1 MGKWTTIAEAAIEVL
16 AKRKGGALPDTTLP
30 IRPARENLRTVVDSN
45 TIGGR
50 VSGDEMVPID
60 SLSGGPS
67 LSARGQKAVDD
78 IVEQMSGPDGFIERL
93 IVDQDNNVIEGAHR
107 VEALRRL
114 GIEQVPITRVIDP
127 TANLDLPKMGE
138 AIKAVG
144 PIHSDH
150 VNQITAQV
158 GDMLAEVGGDPA
170 KVLQEFD
177 LPKGFERF
185 FRAALDSV
193 SPKTLPTDEASRMAR
208 RKRTDDLRAEANAL
222 RFGDSYKMQHT
233 APDAGSSPT
242 GEDLSDVFPD
252 IYGPM
257 GKRYYGTSSPYDDE
271 AISKIQAMRG
281 NPDSEITIY
290 RAVPQDVKEINPGD
304 WVTTT
309 KEYAVDHIGTDDGY
323 TVISKKVKAGELANN
338 GDSIHEFGFSP
349 KTLPTDEA
357 SRMARAREMGRTAEG
372 YHGTDADISEFG
384 GPTWITDDPEVGS
397 YYAQRARARTAMSDA
412 ADDTG
417 LYDEVMDVDEVNPFD
432 VAEAVDPTG
441 KNVMP
446 LKYDQGK
453 QLDMTSLG
461 DAPAPEELIE
471 FLVERGIIKRP
482 DDIGD
487 WLNEL
492 TVDQPTLWKAIED
505 WGLDRDIKNAGY
517 DSLKIKDIVSA
528 KKGTIGQD
536 SVLVFDPKNIRSRF
550 AKFDPAKADSADILA
565 GLGVVGAG
573 AALSQQD
580 GFDYGALSNVVE
592 GSNGQRSN

>member
-1 MGKWTTIAEAAIEVL
+1 MARAREMGFDTDVYHGTDADIKSFDN
-16 AKRKGGALPDTTLP
+16 AKRGRVTGAGSAQEAHWFVDNPDT
-30 IRPARENLRTVVDSN
+30 A
-45 TIGGR
+45 GGY
-50 VSGDEMVPID
+50 SDLA
-60 SLSGGPS
+60 SS
-67 LSARGQKAVDD
+67 KAVDD
-78 IVEQMSGPDGFIERL
+78 LVEQSQAAERAGKW
-93 IVDQDNNVIEGAHR
+93 DDAHNLM
-107 VEALRRL
+107 VQAEALEQSGGKGGQNVMPLMIRGKNLKEFDADGKMMYDLEEGQLNAWAKEAKAEGFDGLKVTNLSDEAGYGNYRPATHY
-114 GIEQVPITRVIDP
+114 GIFDP
-127 TANLDLPKMGE
+127 KNIRSRFAKF
-138 AIKAVG
+138 
-144 PIHSDH
+144 
-150 VNQITAQV
+150 
-158 GDMLAEVGGDPA
+158 DPA
-170 KVLQEFD
+170 KADSSDLLAYQPKVLERDATGRPIKREPFPRGAAD
-177 LPKGFERF
+177 RTVAEIEKRLPAGL
-185 FRAALDSV
+185 LD
-193 SPKTLPTDEASRMAR
+193 
-208 RKRTDDLRAEANAL
+208 
-222 RFGDSYKMQHT
+222 
-233 APDAGSSPT
+233 
-242 GEDLSDVFPD
+242 
-252 IYGPM
+252 
-257 GKRYYGTSSPYDDE
+257 
-271 AISKIQAMRG
+271 
-281 NPDSEITIY
+281 
-290 RAVPQDVKEINPGD
+290 
-304 WVTTT
+304 
-309 KEYAVDHIGTDDGY
+309 
-323 TVISKKVKAGELANN
+323 
-338 GDSIHEFGFSP
+338 
-349 KTLPTDEA
+349 LPTDEA

-550 AKFDPAKADSADILA
+550 AKFDPAKAGSADILA

>member
-1 MGKWTTIAEAAIEVL
+1 
-16 AKRKGGALPDTTLP
+16 
-30 IRPARENLRTVVDSN
+30 
-45 TIGGR
+45 
-50 VSGDEMVPID
+50 
-60 SLSGGPS
+60 
-67 LSARGQKAVDD
+67 
-78 IVEQMSGPDGFIERL
+78 
-93 IVDQDNNVIEGAHR
+93 
-107 VEALRRL
+107 
-114 GIEQVPITRVIDP
+114 
-127 TANLDLPKMGE
+127 
-138 AIKAVG
+138 
-144 PIHSDH
+144 
-150 VNQITAQV
+150 
-158 GDMLAEVGGDPA
+158 
-170 KVLQEFD
+170 
-177 LPKGFERF
+177 
-185 FRAALDSV
+185 
-193 SPKTLPTDEASRMAR
+193 
-208 RKRTDDLRAEANAL
+208 
-222 RFGDSYKMQHT
+222 
-233 APDAGSSPT
+233 
-242 GEDLSDVFPD
+242 
-252 IYGPM
+252 
-257 GKRYYGTSSPYDDE
+257 
-271 AISKIQAMRG
+271 MRG

-550 AKFDPAKADSADILA
+550 AKFDPAKAGSADILA

>member
-16 AKRKGGALPDTTLP
+16 AKKSGGALP
-30 IRPARENLRTVVDSN
+30 AATV
-45 TIGGR
+45 
-50 VSGDEMVPID
+50 P
-60 SLSGGPS
+60 
-67 LSARGQKAVDD
+67 
-78 IVEQMSGPDGFIERL
+78 
-93 IVDQDNNVIEGAHR
+93 
-107 VEALRRL
+107 
-114 GIEQVPITRVIDP
+114 
-127 TANLDLPKMGE
+127 
-138 AIKAVG
+138 
-144 PIHSDH
+144 
-150 VNQITAQV
+150 
-158 GDMLAEVGGDPA
+158 
-170 KVLQEFD
+170 
-177 LPKGFERF
+177 
-185 FRAALDSV
+185 
-193 SPKTLPTDEASRMAR
+193 
-208 RKRTDDLRAEANAL
+208 
-222 RFGDSYKMQHT
+222 
-233 APDAGSSPT
+233 
-242 GEDLSDVFPD
+242 
-252 IYGPM
+252 
-257 GKRYYGTSSPYDDE
+257 
-271 AISKIQAMRG
+271 
-281 NPDSEITIY
+281 
-290 RAVPQDVKEINPGD
+290 
-304 WVTTT
+304 
-309 KEYAVDHIGTDDGY
+309 
-323 TVISKKVKAGELANN
+323 
-338 GDSIHEFGFSP
+338 P

-417 LYDEVMDVDEVNPFD
+417 LEVMDVDEVNPFD

-550 AKFDPAKADSADILA
+550 AKFDPAKAGSADILA

-580 GFDYGALSNVVE
+580 GFDYGALRNVAE